1 MFEVS
6 GKDWIEKEFHYGLFI
21 LGTEKHESRRI
32 DNQLRGRAGRQGDP
46 GVSVFFVALDD
57 TLMRK
62 MGGERMKAIASML
75 LSKEELGELELTQNQ
90 FTSAITRSQK
100 EIEARHFSTRKHLF
114 DYDSVI
120 DKQRRNIYHTRDS
133 IIEASVDEEKK
144 AEWTSVYEKQFL
156 VDAQEVLNQQIAVA
170 ETTGQE
176 ISDLLDVLHKEF
188 GLELSAKQ
196 KADYSALSY
205 HALSEILGLRLV
217 EYFQSTFETTDKHLL
232 FTIFR
237 DVHLQVIDKLWVAH
251 IDDMQYLKDKVGF
264 MGYAQL
270 DPLIVYK
277 KESFEKFQ
285 DLLVRI
291 KSDATSMIMRINF
304 SALVEQQ
311 QAQLQII
318 AAVEKHPEILE
329 KLKAASQ
336 QGGRVVLQAR
346 PSQIYSPDGIVS
358 LGGGQANRE
367 MLFSDE
373 DGVEVFEVDGDKAD
387 VPSDNKVIYPPV
399 RGDAGPAA

>member
-1 MFEVS
+1 
-6 GKDWIEKEFHYGLFI
+6 
-21 LGTEKHESRRI
+21 
-32 DNQLRGRAGRQGDP
+32 
-46 GVSVFFVALDD
+46 
-57 TLMRK
+57 
-62 MGGERMKAIASML
+62 
-75 LSKEELGELELTQNQ
+75 
-90 FTSAITRSQK
+90 
-100 EIEARHFSTRKHLF
+100 
-114 DYDSVI
+114 
-120 DKQRRNIYHTRDS
+120 
-133 IIEASVDEEKK
+133 
-144 AEWTSVYEKQFL
+144 
-156 VDAQEVLNQQIAVA
+156 
-170 ETTGQE
+170 
-176 ISDLLDVLHKEF
+176 
-188 GLELSAKQ
+188 
-196 KADYSALSY
+196 
-205 HALSEILGLRLV
+205 
-217 EYFQSTFETTDKHLL
+217 
-232 FTIFR
+232 
-237 DVHLQVIDKLWVAH
+237 
-251 IDDMQYLKDKVGF
+251 LKDKVGF